1 MTDKEIEF
9 LKSLPEENR
18 QYILLD
24 LGKSKIKCKYL
35 WFRKGYLDVIPEN
48 TVSILTIH
56 PRSFNKI
63 SLIF

>member
-1 MTDKEIEF
+1 
-9 LKSLPEENR
+9 
-18 QYILLD
+18 